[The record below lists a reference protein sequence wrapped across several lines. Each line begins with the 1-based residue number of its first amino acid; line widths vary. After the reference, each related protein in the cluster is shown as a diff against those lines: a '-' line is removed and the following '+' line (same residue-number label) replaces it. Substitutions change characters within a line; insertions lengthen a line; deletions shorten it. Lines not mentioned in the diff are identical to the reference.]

1 MPELKKKPLKRQPRK
16 STMSWSQYNI
26 SDKTRGK
33 NPRFTNKFYADL
45 DVEIDKLVKKKMQHK
60 NPRKRKKS

>member
-16 STMSWSQYNI
+16 GTMSWSQYNI

-33 NPRFTNKFYADL
+33 NPRFTNKFYSDL
-45 DVEIDKLVKKKMQHK
+45 DAEIDKLVKKKMQHK
-60 NPRKRKKS
+60 NPRKRKTS